1 MIETIEIKLC
11 FFVLYSSQNNLN
23 NCMLINDRI
32 LLYKIIAI
40 VCTVVLCIV
49 QLAHIRNIYA
59 LENQVF
65 NKDEKKL
72 IKASYDESIIN
83 DKVYPG
89 GQKIIDSIVFNNFDS
104 LEYYAA
110 FNPEKFKALSIKVCD
125 TLFTTLQKKSNFET
139 LFDTIKKKNNIGTDM
154 VYALFI
160 DELAIAPKANQYH
173 TVFNKNDHINKYSFP
188 FVKNTGAKIGGTLD
202 TYTPQTLTSTLG
214 ISSPA
219 ARSYRLRFTLYS
231 DRPDR
236 LNTIVWRTMPQT
248 LLSVFCI
255 IAVVGIFFY
264 TFSNWIKQKKESEMK
279 SDFINTITHEF
290 QTPLTA
296 IIIANKTIEHEN
308 ETIKSEKLVSLNNI
322 ISRQTERLNVLMKE
336 VIETSG
342 QKPIKLVMEKYSINQ
357 LLAEIISDYQINFEN
372 ANANVM
378 LVNRA
383 ANDIVLLDKL
393 HFTSIILNVLDN
405 GIKYNQ
411 KENKEI
417 IVTTGFKSSNV
428 ILVSIKDNG
437 DGMTN
442 NVKKKIFSKF
452 YRNPSLN
459 NVSEPGIG
467 LGLYYTKQCLD
478 AHNWEYEVM
487 SKEQVGTEFIIYI
500 PLVKDHYVQPLL
512 DPSIKFNSTHYKT
525 EL

>member
-1 MIETIEIKLC
+1 M
-11 FFVLYSSQNNLN
+11 V
-23 NCMLINDRI
+23 INDRI
-32 LLYKIIAI
+32 LLYKIIAA

-49 QLAHIRNIYA
+49 QLAHIRNIYE

-72 IKASYDESIIN
+72 IKTSYDESIIN

-89 GQKIIDSIVFNNFDS
+89 GQKIIDSILFNNFDS

-110 FNPEKFKALSIKVCD
+110 FHPENFKTLSVKVCD
-125 TLFTTLQKKSNFET
+125 TLFTTLQERSNFET
-139 LFDTIKKKNNIGTDM
+139 LFETIKKKNNIAADM

-160 DELAIAPKANQYH
+160 DELAIAPKPNQYH
-173 TVFNKNDHINKYSFP
+173 IVFSKNDHTGKYSFP

-219 ARSYRLRFTLYS
+219 AHSYRLRFTLYS
-231 DRPDR
+231 DTPDR
-236 LNTIVWRTMPQT
+236 LTAIVWRTMPQT
-248 LLSVFCI
+248 LLSIFCI

-308 ETIKSEKLVSLNNI
+308 ETIKSENVLSLNNI

-342 QKPIKLVMEKYSINQ
+342 QKPIKLVMEKHSVNQ
-357 LLAEIISDYQINFEN
+357 LLAEIISDYQSNFEKSK
-372 ANANVM
+372 AKVM

-383 ANDIVLLDKL
+383 VNDIASLDKL
-393 HFTSIILNVLDN
+393 HFISIILNVLDN

-417 IVTTGFKSSNV
+417 IVSTSVKTSNL
-428 ILVSIKDNG
+428 IMVSIKDNG
-437 DGMTN
+437 DGMSN
-442 NVKKKIFSKF
+442 NVRKKIFGKF

-459 NVSEPGIG
+459 SANEPGIG

-478 AHNWEYEVM
+478 AHNWEYEVL
-487 SKEQVGTEFIIYI
+487 SKEQAGTEFIIYI
-500 PLVKDHYVQPLL
+500 PLLRENDVICPE
-512 DPSIKFNSTHYKT
+512 PSIKFSPTHFKP

>member
-1 MIETIEIKLC
+1 MYFTVTKT
-11 FFVLYSSQNNLN
+11 NPGD
-23 NCMLINDRI
+23 CMLINDRI

-49 QLAHIRNIYA
+49 QLAHIRNIYE

-72 IKASYDESIIN
+72 IKTSYDESIIN

-89 GQKIIDSIVFNNFDS
+89 GQKIIDTIVFNNFDS
-104 LEYYAA
+104 LEYYATSDPA
-110 FNPEKFKALSIKVCD
+110 KFKALSVKVCD
-125 TLFTTLQKKSNFET
+125 SLFTTLQKRSNFET
-139 LFDTIKKKNNIGTDM
+139 LFDTIKKKNNIGADM

-160 DELAIAPKANQYH
+160 DELAIAPKPNEYH
-173 TVFNKNDHINKYSFP
+173 TVFSKNDHTNKYNFT

-236 LNTIVWRTMPQT
+236 LNAIVWRTMPQT

-255 IAVVGIFFY
+255 VAVVGIFFY

-308 ETIKSEKLVSLNNI
+308 EKIKSEKLISLNNI

-342 QKPIKLVMEKYSINQ
+342 EKPIKLVMEKHNVNQ
-357 LLAEIISDYQINFEN
+357 LLTEIISDYQINFQN
-372 ANANVM
+372 ANASVVLM
-378 LVNRA
+378 NRA
-383 ANDIVLLDKL
+383 ANDIALLDKL
-393 HFTSIILNVLDN
+393 HFTSIILNILDN

-411 KENKEI
+411 KEKKEI
-417 IVTTGFKSSNV
+417 ILTTGLKSSN
-428 ILVSIKDNG
+428 IIMVSIKDNG

-442 NVKKKIFSKF
+442 NVRKKIFGKF

-459 NVSEPGIG
+459 SANEPGIG

-478 AHNWEYEVM
+478 AHNWEYEVI
-487 SKEQVGTEFIIYI
+487 SREQVGTEFIIYI
-500 PLVKDHYVQPLL
+500 PVVKDHYVQPSSDHSLQ
-512 DPSIKFNSTHYKT
+512 FNSAHYKP

>member
-1 MIETIEIKLC
+1 
-11 FFVLYSSQNNLN
+11 
-23 NCMLINDRI
+23 MLIKDRVF
-32 LLYKIIAI
+32 LYKIIAI

-49 QLAHIRNIYA
+49 QLAHIRNIYE

-72 IKASYDESIIN
+72 IKTSYDESIIN

-89 GQKIIDSIVFNNFDS
+89 GQKIIDSIVFNKLDS
-104 LEYYAA
+104 LEFYAA
-110 FNPEKFKALSIKVCD
+110 SSPEKFRELSIKVCD
-125 TLFTTLQKKSNFET
+125 TLIITLQKRSNFAA
-139 LFDTIKKKNNIGTDM
+139 LFDAIKKKNNIAADM
-154 VYALFI
+154 TYALFI
-160 DELAIAPKANQYH
+160 DELAIAAKPNHYYI
-173 TVFNKNDHINKYSFP
+173 VFSKNDLTRKYNFP
-188 FVKNTGAKIGGTLD
+188 FVKNTGAKIEGTLN
-202 TYTPQTLTSTLG
+202 TYTPQTLTSTIG

-219 ARSYRLRFTLYS
+219 AHSYRLRFTLYS

-236 LNTIVWRTMPQT
+236 FPAIVWRTLPQT

-255 IAVVGIFFY
+255 VAIVGIFFY

-296 IIIANKTIEHEN
+296 IIIANKTIEQEN

-322 ISRQTERLNVLMKE
+322 IRRQTARLSVLMKE

-342 QKPIKLVMEKYSINQ
+342 EKPIKLAMEKYSVSQ
-357 LLAEIISDYQINFEN
+357 LLAEIISDYQINIDE
-372 ANANVM
+372 AKAKVV

-383 ANDIVLLDKL
+383 TNDIALLDKL

-411 KENKEI
+411 NESKEI
-417 IVTTGFKSSNV
+417 IVSTSFKTSNV

-437 DGMTN
+437 DGMSN
-442 NVKKKIFSKF
+442 NVRKKIFGKF

-459 NVSEPGIG
+459 SANEPGIG

-478 AHNWEYEVM
+478 AHGWEYEVI
-487 SKEQVGTEFIIYI
+487 SKEHAGTEFIVYI
-500 PLVKDHYVQPLL
+500 PLARTQDIAYEE
-512 DPSIKFNSTHYKT
+512 PSMNMSSTHFKP